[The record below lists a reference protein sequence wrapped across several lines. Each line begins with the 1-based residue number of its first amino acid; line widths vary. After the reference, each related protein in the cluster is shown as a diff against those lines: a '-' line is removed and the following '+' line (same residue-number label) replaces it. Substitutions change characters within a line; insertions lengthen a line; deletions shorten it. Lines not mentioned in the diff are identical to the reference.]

1 MSDDQK
7 SFKFI
12 NKKLLFNKNKLKD
25 TLYNSLNLFD
35 KLRLIKNFNQKNSNN
50 RSESI
55 FNGFSK
61 NISQAL
67 SFAII
72 IIVTILAFIGYV
84 YCAYLVIIDYSFGDH
99 QFMKYF
105 GWAFMISFVITGL
118 LLMGCMIKDEDIEI
132 IGLVILIMSVIM
144 CLGLNLLI
152 GFILGKLLYVIIA
165 LYQIQFSNKFKQ
177 DINNI
182 ENNFMKY
189 FNQIVY
195 TSDKKVYYL
204 HELIQSIN
212 IKDYKD
218 INQVMQ
224 WEFDL
229 TFINNNVLTEDEIN
243 DYMTNTYNYPN
254 SDEREA
260 LKLLLKNDQARSL
273 NFKQVILKLKQ
284 LEKLTQLNESQKQNE
299 LNKNQSKE
307 KYEYL
312 DKINQLAEQ
321 FKSQQD
327 TADEINEKQFNSIM
341 SHK

>member
-1 MSDDQK
+1 MFDDQK

-12 NKKLLFNKNKLKD
+12 NKKLLFNKNNLKD
-25 TLYNSLNLFD
+25 TLYDSLNLFD
-35 KLRLIKNFNQKNSNN
+35 KLKLIKNFNQQNSNKL
-50 RSESI
+50 SESI
-55 FNGFSK
+55 FNEFNK
-61 NISQAL
+61 NIGQAL
-67 SFAII
+67 SFVII

-84 YCAYLVIIDYSFGDH
+84 YCAYLVIIDYSFGDY
-99 QFMKYF
+99 QFMKYL
-105 GWAFMISFVITGL
+105 GWAFIISFFITGL
-118 LLMGCMIKDEDIEI
+118 LLMGCMIEDEDFEI
-132 IGLVILIMSVIM
+132 IGLVILIMSIIM

-212 IKDYKD
+212 FEDHK
-218 INQVMQ
+218 N
-224 WEFDL
+224 
-229 TFINNNVLTEDEIN
+229 INNIDELLVTMTFNIDQFLLERDFSSFIKN
-243 DYMTNTYNYPN
+243 DEYPN

>member
-99 QFMKYF
+99 QFMKYL

-118 LLMGCMIKDEDIEI
+118 LLMGCMIEDEDIEI

-165 LYQIQFSNKFKQ
+165 LYQIQFSNKFKRIVD
-177 DINNI
+177 DIETDITDN
-182 ENNFMKY
+182 Y

-195 TSDKKVYYL
+195 TPNKKVYYL
-204 HELIQSIN
+204 HEIIQSIN
-212 IKDYKD
+212 FEDHK
-218 INQVMQ
+218 N
-224 WEFDL
+224 
-229 TFINNNVLTEDEIN
+229 INNIDELLVTMTFNIDQFLLERDFSSFIKN
-243 DYMTNTYNYPN
+243 DEYPN

>member
-1 MSDDQK
+1 
-7 SFKFI
+7 
-12 NKKLLFNKNKLKD
+12 
-25 TLYNSLNLFD
+25 
-35 KLRLIKNFNQKNSNN
+35 
-50 RSESI
+50 
-55 FNGFSK
+55 
-61 NISQAL
+61 
-67 SFAII
+67 
-72 IIVTILAFIGYV
+72 
-84 YCAYLVIIDYSFGDH
+84 
-99 QFMKYF
+99 MKYL
-105 GWAFMISFVITGL
+105 GWAFMISFVISFVITGIL
-118 LLMGCMIKDEDIEI
+118 LFACMAEDEDIEI
-132 IGLVILIMSVIM
+132 IGFIILIMSVIM

-195 TSDKKVYYL
+195 TSDKKAYYL

-218 INQVMQ
+218 INQVTQ
-224 WEFDL
+224 WEFNL
-229 TFINNNVLTEDEIN
+229 TFINNNALMEDEIN
-243 DYMTNTYNYPN
+243 DYMTNTYDYPN
-254 SDEREA
+254 ADEREA
-260 LKLLLKNDQARSL
+260 LKLLLINNQTRSL

-312 DKINQLAEQ
+312 DKINQLAKQ

-327 TADEINEKQFNSIM
+327 SADEINEKQFNSIM